1 MGKTLRCVVR
11 FSEEERRA
19 LDGILR
25 FSEEERRLLDEP
37 RGKGIPRAGLIR
49 AGSLDELRGKGI
61 PRASLVRA
69 AVRALIDGEI
79 VVAVILGHLREIK
92 RTKRAACKRPAPPVG
107 APSVRRRV
115 HEALDAHPG
124 EVLTT
129 ARIASLVGGSRDTVR
144 NALLAL
150 SEQGRVEKIG
160 PGQYRARARA
170 QVDEQADAPPAAGA
184 AEAA

>member
-1 MGKTLRCVVR
+1 MGKTPKCGVR
-11 FSEEERRA
+11 FSEEERRS
-19 LDGILR
+19 LDAILGL
-25 FSEEERRLLDEP
+25 SEEERRSLDEP
-37 RGKGIPRAGLIR
+37 GGQARLRANLIR

-61 PRASLVRA
+61 PRASLIRA

-79 VVAVILGHLREIK
+79 AVAVILGHLREIK
-92 RTKRAACKRPAPPVG
+92 RTKRAACKRPAAPLG
-107 APSVRRRV
+107 TPSVRRRV
-115 HEALDAHPG
+115 HEVLDAHPG

-150 SEQGRVEKIG
+150 SGQGRVEKIG
-160 PGQYRARARA
+160 AGQYRAQARA